1 MSAMDDPS
9 AAPFYSPQTITVV
22 VGVNNTITWVN
33 NDDSPHKVT
42 VSDGSF
48 NSGNLV
54 PGASWTCTF
63 NTPGTYAYHCSSHP
77 RIEGTIIVLA
87 SAG

>member
-1 MSAMDDPS
+1 MVQFALFSATTTATAASGPGVSILPLSAMDDPS

-54 PGASWTCTF
+54 PRA
-63 NTPGTYAYHCSSHP
+63 N
-77 RIEGTIIVLA
+77 
-87 SAG
+87 